1 MSPAKKTARAGYR
14 GKERRSG
21 FRRQATFPVDIIR
34 VNQLK
39 FRNKWDHE
47 VGVNIGA
54 TGICLRST
62 KALPEKANV
71 SMAVL
76 LHNEDAELV
85 EVDAKLLWTQRR
97 VERSQKLYYMGL
109 EFTNLNSQA
118 QGLIQRF
125 VDATF

>member
-1 MSPAKKTARAGYR
+1 MSRAKGKPSAHR

-47 VGVNIGA
+47 VGVNIGLG
-54 TGICLRST
+54 GICLRST

-125 VDATF
+125 VDAKI